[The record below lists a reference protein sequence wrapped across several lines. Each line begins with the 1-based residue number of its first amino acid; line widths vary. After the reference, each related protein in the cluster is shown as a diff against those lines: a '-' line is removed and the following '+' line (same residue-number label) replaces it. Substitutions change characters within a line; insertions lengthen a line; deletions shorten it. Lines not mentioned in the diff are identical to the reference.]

1 MAAKTFAAWSQRAKQ
16 KGINSSR
23 AAYQGYLNNIG
34 ATEPNA
40 PAKSKAAT
48 TLQRKSA
55 ATSSSSEEK
64 KSAPKIYTAA
74 GEEYNPT
81 VSGSFFGSNPNKGYK
96 GEGQISGGRVGGNS
110 VSDRNRVN
118 IYMTKR
124 GSRGL
129 IGPTGEIFYET
140 SPGSLNF
147 KSVAGKESHGF
158 VTITDTGQTKAEEA
172 AAAEEESSGGSS
184 GSGSSGSSG
193 QSSTQSAMEDAK
205 NEVDLAIENVQTASS
220 EAQSEITDTANTF
233 PGAPAWVKTQDDY
246 DTWLRGQSAAQ
257 GFAGT
262 QATSST
268 GLTEDQYSAN
278 VYTTSLSG

>member
-1 MAAKTFAAWSQRAKQ
+1 MAAKTFAAWSQKAKQ

-34 ATEPNA
+34 ASEPNA

-81 VSGSFFGSNPNKGYK
+81 VSGNFFGSNPNKGYK
-96 GEGQISGGRVGGNS
+96 GEGQISGGKVMGYDTDSRETK
-110 VSDRNRVN
+110 N
-118 IYMTKR
+118 IYMTKTGKR
-124 GSRGL
+124 AFTTQLGS
-129 IGPTGEIFYET
+129 FVET
-140 SPGSLNF
+140 SPGSNKF
-147 KSVAGKESHGF
+147 MSSTGMEMGGSYY
-158 VTITDTGQTKAEEA
+158 TITDTGQTKAEEA
-172 AAAEEESSGGSS
+172 AAAAEEESSGG
-184 GSGSSGSSG
+184 GGGSSGSSG
-193 QSSTQSAMEDAK
+193 QSSTQSAMETAK
-205 NEVDLAIENVQTASS
+205 TEVDQAIENVQTASS
-220 EAQSEITDTANTF
+220 AAQSEITDTANTF
-233 PGAPAWVKTQDDY
+233 PGAPAWVKTQDEY
-246 DTWLRGQSAAQ
+246 DNWLRSQSAAQ

-262 QATSST
+262 QTTSST

>member
-1 MAAKTFAAWSQRAKQ
+1 MAAKTFAAWSQKAKQ

-34 ATEPNA
+34 GTEPNA
-40 PAKSKAAT
+40 PSKSRAAT

-81 VSGSFFGSNPNKGYK
+81 ISGNFFGSNPSKGYK
-96 GEGQISGGRVGGNS
+96 GEGQISGGHVMGYETDSRETK
-110 VSDRNRVN
+110 N
-118 IYMTKR
+118 IYMTKNGKR
-124 GSRGL
+124 GFTTQLG
-129 IGPTGEIFYET
+129 TFYET
-140 SPGSLNF
+140 SPGSNKF
-147 KSVAGKESHGF
+147 MSTTGHEMGGSYY
-158 VTITDTGQTKAEEA
+158 TITDTGKTKAEEAA
-172 AAAEEESSGGSS
+172 AAAEEESSGGS
-184 GSGSSGSSG
+184 SGSSGSSG
-193 QSSTQSAMEDAK
+193 QSSTQSAMETAK
-205 NEVDLAIENVQTASS
+205 TEVDQAIENVQTASS
-220 EAQSEITDTANTF
+220 AAQSEITNKANTF
-233 PGAPAWVKTQDDY
+233 PGAPAWVKTQDEY
-246 DTWLRGQSAAQ
+246 NNWLRSQSAAQ

-278 VYTTSLSG
+278 VLTTSLTG

>member
-1 MAAKTFAAWSQRAKQ
+1 MAAKTFAAWSQKAKQ

-34 ATEPNA
+34 ASEPNA
-40 PAKSKAAT
+40 PAKSRAAT

-81 VSGSFFGSNPNKGYK
+81 VSGNFFGSNPNKGYK
-96 GEGQISGGRVGGNS
+96 GEGQISGGKVMGYDTDSRETK
-110 VSDRNRVN
+110 N
-118 IYMTKR
+118 IYMTKNGKR
-124 GSRGL
+124 AFATQLG
-129 IGPTGEIFYET
+129 TFYET
-140 SPGSLNF
+140 SPGSNEF
-147 KSVAGKESHGF
+147 KSTIGGEMSGSYY
-158 VTITDTGQTKAEEA
+158 TITDTGQTKAEEA

-193 QSSTQSAMEDAK
+193 QSSTQSAMEAAK
-205 NEVDLAIENVQTASS
+205 TEVDLAIENVQTASS
-220 EAQSEITDTANTF
+220 AAQSEITDTANTF

-246 DTWLRGQSAAQ
+246 DNWLRSQSAAQ

-268 GLTEDQYSAN
+268 GLTEDQYSSN